1 MRIAAFFLL
10 SGFLTVGFLA
20 GCNSN
25 ETVVTKLP
33 KSSDSVPGTS
43 PRPVQNPADSARRI
57 SAQDLHGLWTQGKV
71 LVVDT
76 RTEPAFKQEHI
87 KGAILI
93 PSGDFAA
100 RAGELPLDKMIVTYC
115 A

>member
-10 SGFLTVGFLA
+10 SGFLIVGFLA

-25 ETVVTKLP
+25 ETIVSKLP
-33 KSSDSVPGTS
+33 QS
-43 PRPVQNPADSARRI
+43 PAAGSAATPKPSQNPADNARRI
-57 SAQDLHGLWTQGKV
+57 TAEELHDVWAKGQV

-76 RTEPAFKQEHI
+76 RTEPVYKQEHI
-87 KGAILI
+87 RGAILI
-93 PSGDFAA
+93 PAGEFAS

-115 A
+115 T

>member
-10 SGFLTVGFLA
+10 SGFLVIGLVA
-20 GCNSN
+20 CNSN
-25 ETVVTKLP
+25 ETIVKLP
-33 KSSDSVPGTS
+33 KAPAGT
-43 PRPVQNPADSARRI
+43 PATQPQPVQNATDSARRI
-57 SAQDLHGLWTQGKV
+57 TAQELNAAWTQGKV

-76 RTEPAFKQEHI
+76 RNEPAFKQEHI

-93 PSGDFAA
+93 PSNEFAS

-115 A
+115 T